1 MNVDALLLKPKRHA
15 REKQETADLFSK
27 NWKLI
32 KKNIKIETTAEI
44 KTPTSWGKLKHT
56 KNLFQS
62 ELSL

>member
-44 KTPTSWGKLKHT
+44 KTPTS
-56 KNLFQS
+56 
-62 ELSL
+62 